1 MADLFDPVWATDG
14 QIYVPTA
21 AEIRQGFQCGAVSPY
36 LFNYL
41 FQSIEAT
48 INSLNT
54 EAMTPLTRQINTTEG
69 IQGGGTLESDLTIR
83 LAFNGL
89 EAVTGIENT
98 DLIAIYRG
106 GVHYKITRQNFV
118 AGLGGEGGSILL
130 GGENVGT
137 GVGIYKG
144 LDDDTFQLKSL
155 TGTAGVFTWTPAGTD
170 EVNLAFSDFEEMTVN

>member
-1 MADLFDPVWATDG
+1 MADLFDPVWASDG
-14 QIYVPTA
+14 QLYVPTE
-21 AEIRQGFQCGAVSPY
+21 AEIRVGFSCGAVSPY

-54 EAMTPLTRQINTTEG
+54 AAMTPLTRQINTTEG
-69 IQGGGTLESDLTIR
+69 VQGGGTLESDRTIR

-89 EAVTGIENT
+89 NAVTGIENT
-98 DLIAIYRG
+98 DLIAIYRD

-130 GGENVGT
+130 GGENVGA
-137 GVGIYKG
+137 GAEIYKG
-144 LDDDTFQLKSL
+144 LNVDTFQLRTL
-155 TGTAGVFTWTPAGTD
+155 TGTAGVFVWTTGTD
-170 EVNLAFSDFEEMTVN
+170 ETNLAFADFEEMTVN

>member
-1 MADLFDPVWATDG
+1 MALFDPVWAVDG
-14 QIYVPTA
+14 QLYVPTS
-21 AEIRQGFQCGAVSPY
+21 AEIRQGFQCGSVNPY
-36 LFNYL
+36 VFNYL

-48 INSLNT
+48 INSLDT
-54 EAMTPLTRQINTTEG
+54 EGMTPMSRRVNTAEG
-69 IQGGGTLESDLTIR
+69 TQGGGTLENDLTIR

-89 EAVTGIENT
+89 DGVTDIENT
-98 DLIAIYRG
+98 DLIAIFRD

-155 TGTAGVFTWTPAGTD
+155 TGTAGVFTWAGGTD
-170 EVNLAFSDFEEMTVN
+170 EVNLAFADFEEMTVN